1 MKLTLR
7 QLEIFIAVAR
17 DQNVSRAADR
27 LALSQSATSA
37 ALAELERQFDT
48 QLFDRVGKRIRL
60 NELGRSALPRAT
72 ELIDRAR
79 ELEAMLHVQDAP
91 GELQV
96 GATLTIGNYL
106 GTLIVS
112 DFMQRHP
119 GSKVTLDV
127 ENTAHIIAKVAS
139 FELDLGLVEGRCL
152 HPDIDVI
159 PWGDDALE
167 VFAAPHHPL
176 AKKRSLTPADLTMAD
191 WIVRE
196 PGSGTRETF
205 DLAVAGVLPEVKIK
219 LALAHTEAIK
229 RAVESGLGIGCISRL
244 ALREAFRRGSLV
256 RLKAPFLKMERK
268 FSILV
273 HKQKYRTATS
283 RQFINLCHQHMTAGL
298 RDLMP
303 ENIK

>member
-7 QLEIFIAVAR
+7 QLEIFVAVAR
-17 DQNVSRAADR
+17 LQSVSRAADK
-27 LALSQSATSA
+27 LALSQSAASA
-37 ALAELERQFDT
+37 ALSELERQFDM

-60 NELGRSALPRAT
+60 NELGSSVLPHAA

-79 ELEAMLHVQDAP
+79 ELEGAFQAQDAA
-91 GELQV
+91 GELHV

-112 DFMQRHP
+112 DFMQCHP
-119 GSKVTLDV
+119 GSRVTLAV

-139 FELDLGLVEGRCL
+139 FELDLGLVEGRCQ
-152 HPDIDVI
+152 HPDIEVMH
-159 PWGDDALE
+159 WGDDALD
-167 VFAAPHHPL
+167 VFAAPDHPL
-176 AKKRSLTPADLTMAD
+176 AKKRRLTPTDFAGAD

-205 DLAVAGVLPEVKIK
+205 DLAVAGVLPSVNIK
-219 LALAHTEAIK
+219 LELSHTEAIK

-256 RLKAPFLKMERK
+256 KLKTPFLKMDRQ
-268 FSILV
+268 FLILV
-273 HKQKYRTATS
+273 HKQKYRTSTS
-283 RQFINLCHQHMTAGL
+283 RQFITLCRQHMAAGL
-298 RDLMP
+298 DGLMKTG
-303 ENIK
+303 IR

>member
-7 QLEIFIAVAR
+7 QLEIFVAVAR
-17 DQNVSRAADR
+17 LQSVSRAADK
-27 LALSQSATSA
+27 LALSQSAASA
-37 ALAELERQFDT
+37 ALSELERQFDM

-60 NELGRSALPRAT
+60 NELGSSVLPHAA

-79 ELEAMLHVQDAP
+79 ELEGAFQAQDAA
-91 GELQV
+91 GELHV

-119 GSKVTLDV
+119 GSRVTLAV

-139 FELDLGLVEGRCL
+139 FELDLGLVEGRCQ
-152 HPDIDVI
+152 HPDIEVMH
-159 PWGDDALE
+159 WGDDALD
-167 VFAAPHHPL
+167 VFAAPDHPL
-176 AKKRSLTPADLTMAD
+176 AKKRRLTPTDFARAD

-205 DLAVAGVLPEVKIK
+205 DLAVAGVLASVNIK
-219 LALAHTEAIK
+219 LELSHTEAIK

-256 RLKAPFLKMERK
+256 KLKTPFLKMDRQ
-268 FSILV
+268 FLILV
-273 HKQKYRTATS
+273 HKQKYRTSTS
-283 RQFINLCHQHMTAGL
+283 RQFITLCRQHMAAGL
-298 RDLMP
+298 DGLMKTG
-303 ENIK
+303 IR

>member
-1 MKLTLR
+1 MKLSLR
-7 QLEIFIAVAR
+7 QLEIFVAVAR
-17 DQNVSRAADR
+17 QQSVSRAAEQ

-37 ALAELERQFDT
+37 ALTELERQFDM
-48 QLFDRVGKRIRL
+48 QLFDRIGKRIRL
-60 NELGRSALPRAT
+60 NELGTSVLPRVT

-79 ELEAMLHVQDAP
+79 ELEGLLQAQDAP
-91 GELQV
+91 GELHV

-119 GSKVTLDV
+119 GSKVTLAV

-139 FELDLGLVEGRCL
+139 FELDLGLVEGRCQ
-152 HPDIDVI
+152 HPDIEVMH
-159 PWGDDALE
+159 WGDDILE
-167 VFAAPHHPL
+167 VFAGPDHPL
-176 AKKRSLTPADLTMAD
+176 ARKRRLTPDDLAAAD

-205 DLAVAGVLPEVKIK
+205 DLAVSGVLPAVNIK
-219 LALAHTEAIK
+219 LELAHTEAIK

-256 RLKAPFLKMERK
+256 RLKTPFLKMDRQ
-268 FSILV
+268 FLILLN
-273 HKQKYRTATS
+273 KQKYRTSTS
-283 RQFINLCHQHMTAGL
+283 RQFIELCRKHMAAGL
-298 RDLMP
+298 DDLMTTK
-303 ENIK
+303 IR

>member
-7 QLEIFIAVAR
+7 QLEIFVAVAR
-17 DQNVSRAADR
+17 LQSVSRAADK
-27 LALSQSATSA
+27 LALSQSAASA
-37 ALAELERQFDT
+37 ALSELERQFDM

-60 NELGRSALPRAT
+60 NELGSSVLPHAA

-79 ELEAMLHVQDAP
+79 ELEGAFQAQDAA
-91 GELQV
+91 GELHV

-112 DFMQRHP
+112 DFMQCHP
-119 GSKVTLDV
+119 GSRVTLAV

-139 FELDLGLVEGRCL
+139 FELDLGLVEGRCQ
-152 HPDIDVI
+152 HPDIEVMH
-159 PWGDDALE
+159 WGDDALD
-167 VFAAPHHPL
+167 VFAAPDHPL
-176 AKKRSLTPADLTMAD
+176 AKKRRLTPTDFARAD

-205 DLAVAGVLPEVKIK
+205 DLAVAGVLPSVNIK
-219 LALAHTEAIK
+219 LELSHTEAIK

-256 RLKAPFLKMERK
+256 KLKTPFLKMDRQ
-268 FSILV
+268 FLILV
-273 HKQKYRTATS
+273 HKQKYRTSTS
-283 RQFINLCHQHMTAGL
+283 RQFITLCRQHMAAGL
-298 RDLMP
+298 DGLMKTG
-303 ENIK
+303 IR

>member
-1 MKLTLR
+1 MKLSLR
-7 QLEIFIAVAR
+7 QLEIFVAIAR
-17 DQNVSRAADR
+17 HQNVSRAADQ

-37 ALAELERQFDT
+37 ALIELERQFDT

-60 NELGRSALPRAT
+60 NELGRSVLPHAA

-79 ELEAMLHVQDAP
+79 ELETALQAQGAP
-91 GELQV
+91 GELHV

-119 GSKVTLDV
+119 GSKVTLAV

-139 FELDLGLVEGRCL
+139 FDLDLGLVEGRCQ
-152 HPDIDVI
+152 HPDIDVM

-176 AKKRSLTPADLTMAD
+176 AKKRRLTAADLAKAD

-205 DLAVAGVLPEVKIK
+205 DLAVAAVLPDIKIK
-219 LALAHTEAIK
+219 LELSHTEAIK

-256 RLKAPFLKMERK
+256 RLKVPFLKMDRK
-268 FSILV
+268 FYILV
-273 HKQKYRTATS
+273 HKQKYRSATS
-283 RQFINLCHQHMTAGL
+283 LQFIALCRQHMAAGM
-298 RDLMP
+298 RGLMP
-303 ENIK
+303 VVIK

>member
-7 QLEIFIAVAR
+7 QLEVFVAVAR
-17 DQNVSRAADR
+17 LQSVTRAADQ

-37 ALAELERQFDT
+37 ALTELERQFDM

-60 NELGRSALPRAT
+60 NELGSSVLPHAA

-79 ELEAMLHVQDAP
+79 ELEGAFQAQDAA
-91 GELQV
+91 GELHV

-119 GSKVTLDV
+119 GSRVTLAV

-139 FELDLGLVEGRCL
+139 FELDLGLVEGRCQ
-152 HPDIDVI
+152 HPDIEVKH
-159 PWGDDALE
+159 WGDDALE
-167 VFAAPHHPL
+167 VFAAPDHPL
-176 AKKRSLTPADLTMAD
+176 AKKRRLTPADLAAAD

-205 DLAVAGVLPEVKIK
+205 DLAVAGVLASVNIK
-219 LALAHTEAIK
+219 LELSHTEAIK

-244 ALREAFRRGSLV
+244 ALQDAFRRGSLV
-256 RLKAPFLKMERK
+256 KLKTPFLKMDRQ
-268 FSILV
+268 FLILV
-273 HKQKYRTATS
+273 HKQKYRTSTS
-283 RQFINLCHQHMTAGL
+283 RQFIALCRQHMAAGL
-298 RDLMP
+298 DGLMKTR
-303 ENIK
+303 IR